1 MPVLKTFVDEDLKQ
15 LFKQHSEE
23 RGLSESELLS
33 SIVMDD
39 IRKNPF
45 TESDKPD
52 SELNPHGLVTERI
65 TVRMPSFLMQAA
77 KEKGKAKG
85 MATSRWI
92 AALVQSNIAK
102 NPVMADQELNN
113 LKASIREL
121 NAIGRNINQMARVL
135 NESRN
140 NTDKVNLDTLYLLGD
155 SLKRNLSAVRELVR
169 ASQQVWEAE

>member
-1 MPVLKTFVDEDLKQ
+1 MPVLITKVDEDLKQ
-15 LFKQHSEE
+15 LFKQQTKNN
-23 RGLSESELLS
+23 GLSESELLRL
-33 SIVMDD
+33 IVIEAMGKAQFSESNKTDLTPD
-39 IRKNPF
+39 
-45 TESDKPD
+45 TEK
-52 SELNPHGLVTERI
+52 SETERI

-121 NAIGRNINQMARVL
+121 NAIGRNINQMARAL

-140 NTDKVNLDTLYLLGD
+140 NTDKVNLDTLYLLGN

-169 ASQQVWEAE
+169 ASQKVWEAE

>member
-1 MPVLKTFVDEDLKQ
+1 MPALLTQVDIELKQ
-15 LFKQHSEE
+15 RFKKLSKSN
-23 RGLSESELLS
+23 GLSESELLR
-33 SIVMDD
+33 SIVIDA
-39 IRKNPF
+39 IRNIEF
-45 TESDKPD
+45 TESDKLGLNLD
-52 SELNPHGLVTERI
+52 FEKSETERI
-65 TVRMPSFLMQAA
+65 TVRMPSFLLQAA
-77 KEKGKAKG
+77 KEKGKSKG

-121 NAIGRNINQMARVL
+121 NAIGRNINQMARAL